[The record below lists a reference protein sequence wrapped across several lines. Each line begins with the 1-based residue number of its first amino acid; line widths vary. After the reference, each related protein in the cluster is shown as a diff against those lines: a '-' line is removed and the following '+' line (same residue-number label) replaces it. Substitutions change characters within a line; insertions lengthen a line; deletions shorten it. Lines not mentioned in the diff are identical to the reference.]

1 MGFTYYV
8 GNDATG
14 VYMRRTRTKGK
25 GTSYFIQKL
34 NPINM
39 SVLYSKD
46 LDIDIENRETMFGSF
61 IKGAKIM
68 VFTEKY
74 DKSEQ
79 MKYLILREFST
90 ANGSKIGENKK
101 IAGLNSD
108 SWGTRGRNFYVS
120 FSPDDSKMAI
130 ISEFQWPKKTS
141 EAQADVYETATL
153 KKMGTKPLLNSYG
166 KSTISTS
173 NYKLSNDG
181 TFFYLFYY
189 MIDFEEEIGGF
200 AFASIQPDASKTAVT
215 ELPFDK
221 LEIKIGR
228 AHV

>member
-1 MGFTYYV
+1 MKKILLSLAVLSFMVSFAQDVSISKGQEFVPENNMGFNYYV

-34 NPINM
+34 NPVNM

-79 MKYLILREFST
+79 MKYLILREFSA

-101 IAGLNSD
+101 IAN
-108 SWGTRGRNFYVS
+108 
-120 FSPDDSKMAI
+120 AC
-130 ISEFQWPKKTS
+130 
-141 EAQADVYETATL
+141 
-153 KKMGTKPLLNSYG
+153 
-166 KSTISTS
+166 
-173 NYKLSNDG
+173 
-181 TFFYLFYY
+181 
-189 MIDFEEEIGGF
+189 
-200 AFASIQPDASKTAVT
+200 
-215 ELPFDK
+215 
-221 LEIKIGR
+221 
-228 AHV
+228 